1 MNIAVIPRYARDDDE
16 HCCTML
22 QQVGWAVKP
31 SIVELIL
38 SSVHHETPT
47 VSSLNKCLSIG
58 LKERNILALLHTGA

>member
-1 MNIAVIPRYARDDDE
+1 MNLAVIPRYARDDDE

-38 SSVHHETPT
+38 SSVHHET
-47 VSSLNKCLSIG
+47 
-58 LKERNILALLHTGA
+58 LL